1 MKFTNGKYSKII
13 ENYHFIPKR
22 GYSGTIGNFPPN
34 SNLFNVVQRKTG
46 RCMGEETKE
55 GEMLRGF
62 PRRAT
67 NAGWSRRSDSS
78 AP

>member
-22 GYSGTIGNFPPN
+22 GYHWKLSTQLE
-34 SNLFNVVQRKTG
+34 SVQRRPTKDTG